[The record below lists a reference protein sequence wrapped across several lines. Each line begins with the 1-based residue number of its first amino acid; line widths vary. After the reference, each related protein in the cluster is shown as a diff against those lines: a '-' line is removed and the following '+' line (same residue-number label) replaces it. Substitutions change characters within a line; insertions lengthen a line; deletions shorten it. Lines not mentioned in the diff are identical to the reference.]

1 MLGFARQTRTRMVR
15 NRIEMLD
22 IRHIIR
28 LNTKGH
34 SNRQIGNYLGIN
46 RNTINRYISLI
57 EKSEKSCEELL
68 GLSDAALL
76 KTLDQHNAAKQAAS
90 NKRLEQLESYFP
102 LFAQEMKK
110 VGVTYQS
117 LWHRYV
123 QEQVD
128 GYAYTQFR
136 YYFKTYL
143 NQQEV
148 SLYWEHA
155 YGDKLLMD
163 FTGKKLPIVDKVSG
177 EVVWKEVFVGI
188 LAGSGYTFVKAV
200 NSQRLD
206 DFLEVAQD
214 CLHFFGGVPQALMV
228 DNLKSAISVADKYEA
243 DVNRNFKALALHYDT
258 TVLATRSRKPKDKA
272 LVEGA
277 VKLVYQRI
285 FYPLDELTF
294 FSLSDLNAAI
304 LDKLER
310 HNNQLYQHKTH
321 SRKDL
326 FEQHEKVLL
335 GRLPIDRFERRT
347 YRQGRVNKD
356 AHVLFDY
363 HYYSVPYQYVRT
375 RIFVQAT
382 TRTVEIFISTT
393 HERLA
398 IHERKQEPKG
408 YSTKTE
414 HLPSNV
420 RFVKKWS
427 IEQFDRLAQQIGQ
440 QTQDFFQ
447 QLFEYKA
454 HPQQAYKA
462 CMGILSLRKGFSDE
476 RINAACKRADYFQ
489 NYSYKAIKNI
499 LEKGLDKVD
508 YLPHA
513 KTDDHPQLGLDHPNI
528 RGGDYY
534 K

>member
-1 MLGFARQTRTRMVR
+1 MTKI
-15 NRIEMLD
+15 RIEMLD

-28 LNTKGH
+28 LKEKGH
-34 SNRQIGNYLGIN
+34 SNRQIGKLLGIN
-46 RNTINRYISLI
+46 RNTVNRYTSLV
-57 EKSEKSCEELL
+57 EKSGQTCGGLL
-68 GLSDAALL
+68 VLSDAELIRLL
-76 KTLDQHNAAKQAAS
+76 ESQSDRNTSEPNA
-90 NKRLEQLESYFP
+90 RLEKLEGYFP
-102 LFAQEMKK
+102 VFSQEMKK
-110 VGVTYQS
+110 VGVTYQA
-117 LWHRYV
+117 LWQQYCMD
-123 QEQVD
+123 QED

-143 NQQEV
+143 NRQEV
-148 SLYWEHA
+148 SLHWEHA
-155 YGDKLLMD
+155 YGDQLLMD

-177 EVVWKEVFVGI
+177 EVIWQEVFVGI

-206 DFLEVAQD
+206 DFLEVVQD
-214 CLHFFGGVPQALMV
+214 CLRFFGGVPQALVV
-228 DNLKSAISVADKYEA
+228 DNLKSAVSVADKYEA
-243 DVNRNFKALALHYDT
+243 QVNRNFKALALHYDT
-258 TVLATRSRKPKDKA
+258 TVLPTRSRKPKDKA

-285 FYPLDELTF
+285 FYALNELTF
-294 FSLSDLNAAI
+294 FGLGDLNAAI
-304 LDKLER
+304 LDRLEG
-310 HNNQLYQHKTH
+310 HNNQHYQHKTY

-326 FEQHEKVLL
+326 FEQHEKMLL
-335 GRLPIDRFERRT
+335 GSLPSERFERRT
-347 YRQGRVNKD
+347 YREGRVNKD

-363 HYYSVPYQYVRT
+363 HYYSVPYQQIRS

-382 TRTVEIFISTT
+382 ARTVEIFISAT
-393 HERLA
+393 HERIAL
-398 IHERKQEPKG
+398 HERKHDPKG
-408 YSTKTE
+408 YSTKQE

-427 IEQFDRLAQQIGQ
+427 AEQFDKLAQQIGQ
-440 QTQDFFQ
+440 DTQAFFQ
-447 QLFEYKA
+447 QIFEYKA

-462 CMGILSLRKGFSDE
+462 CMGILSLRKGFSDQ

-489 NYSYKAIKNI
+489 NYTYKAIKNI